1 VTAPISED
9 DLHALVDGRLSAARQ
24 TEVEA
29 WLDHHPEARV
39 RVNAWRR
46 QNHDLRAVFSGIED
60 EPAPARLNN
69 RNLAAGR
76 RFWRGDRPGAAAAV
90 AAAVLLLALGGAA
103 GWTLHG
109 WSRPAP
115 SRGIE
120 ALAQEAAASYAVYAP
135 DLERPIEI
143 PASDLA
149 ALDQWVSRRIGRPVR
164 APDLSGS
171 GFRLLGGRLVAT
183 PNGPA
188 GMFLYQAEDG
198 ARVAMLVRPMEI
210 DKTASMRRRVEGA
223 TEGYAWADRGLGY
236 SMVAAQGAEGLARL
250 SREARR
256 QAVQTRV

>member
-1 VTAPISED
+1 MNAPISED

-29 WLDHHPEARV
+29 WLDHHPEAAN

-46 QNHDLRAVFSGIED
+46 QNHDLRAVFSGVED
-60 EPAPARLNN
+60 EATPARLNI
-69 RNLAAGR
+69 RNLAAER
-76 RFWRGDRPGAAAAV
+76 RFWRGDRLGAAV
-90 AAAVLLLALGGAA
+90 AAVLLLALGGAA

-109 WSRPAP
+109 WNRPALN
-115 SRGIE
+115 RGIE

-164 APDLSGS
+164 APDLSGF

-188 GMFLYQAEDG
+188 GMFLYQAEGG

-236 SMVAAQGAEGLARL
+236 SLIAAQGAEGLAQL

-256 QAVQTRV
+256 QAAQTPV